1 MTIAAASSQQPAAD
15 FTAAELLA
23 VMASRRLRGGTS
35 VFAGVGLP
43 LVAAILARSTHT
55 PRLMIVVEGGI
66 FDPEIL
72 PGRLPI
78 STNEMRDAHRASMLA
93 PITDTFLYAQRG
105 FLQYGFIGG
114 AQIDRYGN
122 VNSSIIGE
130 LERPKVRL
138 PGSGGAN
145 DIISLCRE
153 VMIVTMHEPRR
164 FVERVDFVTSPGFL
178 EGGDSRKQAGLHFG
192 RVSQVITNLGLLG
205 FDEQTRAMRLEA
217 LHPGV
222 SVEQVRAATGFELLV
237 TERVA
242 TTEPPSDDELRLL
255 RRLDPERRYLG

>member
-1 MTIAAASSQQPAAD
+1 MSLPPPTPT
-15 FTAAELLA
+15 FTDAELLA
-23 VMASRRLRGGTS
+23 VMASRRLRNGTS

-43 LVAAILARSTHT
+43 IVAAILARQTHT
-55 PRLMIVVEGGI
+55 PRLMIVVEGGV

-78 STNEMRDAHRASMLA
+78 STNEMRIAHRAAMLA

-105 FLQYGFIGG
+105 FLHYGFIGG

-122 VNSSIIGE
+122 VNSSIIGD
-130 LERPKVRL
+130 LDRPKVRL

-153 VMIVTMHEPRR
+153 VMVVTMHERRR
-164 FVERVDFVTSPGFL
+164 FVEKVDFVTSPGFL
-178 EGGDSRKQAGLHFG
+178 TGRDSRQQAGLHFG
-192 RVSQVITNLGLLG
+192 KVSQVITNLALLD
-205 FDEQTRAMRLEA
+205 FDEETRAMRLEA

-222 SVEQVRAATGFELLV
+222 TVEQVQDATGFDLLIPDQVAVTDAPTEEEL
-237 TERVA
+237 T
-242 TTEPPSDDELRLL
+242 LL
-255 RRLDPERRYLG
+255 RSLDPERRYLG